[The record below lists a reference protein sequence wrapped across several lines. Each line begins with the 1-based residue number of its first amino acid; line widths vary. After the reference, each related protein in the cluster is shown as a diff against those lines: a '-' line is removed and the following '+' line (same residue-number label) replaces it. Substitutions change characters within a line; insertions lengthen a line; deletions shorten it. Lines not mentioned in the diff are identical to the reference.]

1 MNDNTPKHH
10 ERLSAGMAH
19 LGLDQV
25 TREISDSEPPALA
38 PNADLN
44 FIGRN
49 TPRWDAVGKVTG
61 AACYTVDV
69 QLPGM
74 LFAAVMRSPLP
85 HARIRSLDL
94 APARNFLGVR
104 AVVTVIEA
112 LSDGHA
118 PAVRYVGQPI
128 AAVAAETLAAAE
140 AAIKLIK
147 VEFDPLPFAI
157 DIESAMRS
165 DASTIYRQDEAA
177 HIPVAG
183 FPFVADL
190 PLEGNVRGPS
200 KREQGN
206 VNDGFSSADFIVEE
220 TFFTQ
225 VQTHCCMEPHAI
237 VADWREEGLDVW
249 MSTQF
254 TAGVRAQLAATFQ
267 LPLSRVRVRAQ
278 AIGGGFGSKS
288 QLGQYGKIA
297 VTLSRLSRAPVRL
310 VYRRDEEQM
319 DSGNRPS
326 SQQHLRIGARRDG
339 KLTAISLHAW
349 GSAGIAQ
356 GAGVGD
362 IAMALYACPNLKSLQ
377 FDVFT
382 NTSPSTAMRGP
393 GNTQGA
399 FALEQSIDALAE
411 KLSFDPLV
419 LREVIDLSPVRREER
434 RLGAL
439 KIGWAHRKTP
449 GFDSG
454 SIKHGLGMAQSLW
467 MSNVQIN
474 SACEVRLWR
483 DGKVEVLSSVQDIG
497 TGIGTL
503 LQQVVAEE
511 LGLQPDAIGVRIGDT
526 EFPSGPP
533 SYGSRTSASITPPAR
548 SAAWQIKNALL
559 QSVAS
564 HWNLD
569 PQQLKIQDGWV
580 QSADTPPRRIPWK
593 EAVRTLRTDRI
604 SAVASRSDDYAGFHS
619 RNGDSAIALNDLG
632 GVQFVAVTVDTQTGV
647 IHIERVVAVHDC
659 GRPINPLQIESQIHG
674 GILMGISYAL
684 LEERIIDPHTGCMM
698 NPNFIDYKFAGPSGL
713 PKIDVMVLENYQG
726 LSATDAYGVGE
737 PANIATAAAI
747 ANAVYNAIG
756 IRINTLPMTPARV
769 LQALRDANKGP
780 VDGIF

>member
-1 MNDNTPKHH
+1 MDNNTPKRD
-10 ERLSAGMAH
+10 ELLSVGMAH
-19 LGLDQV
+19 LGLKKV
-25 TREISDSEPPALA
+25 TREIPDDEPPALP
-38 PNADLN
+38 PNAGLN
-44 FIGRN
+44 FIGRSS
-49 TPRWDAVGKVTG
+49 PRWDAVDKVTG

-94 APARNFLGVR
+94 VAARNFPGVR
-104 AVVTVIEA
+104 AAVTLIEA
-112 LSDGHA
+112 LSDGSA
-118 PAVRYVGQPI
+118 PAVLYVGQPI
-128 AAVAAETLAAAE
+128 AAIAAETLDAAE
-140 AAIKLIK
+140 AAIQLIGI
-147 VEFDPLPFAI
+147 EFDPLPFAV
-157 DIESAMRS
+157 DLDSAMKP
-165 DASTIYRQDEAA
+165 DASVVYQKNEVA
-177 HIPVAG
+177 HIPFIG
-183 FPFVADL
+183 FPFVGEL
-190 PLEGNVRGPS
+190 PLEGNVRGPN
-200 KREQGN
+200 KMVQGN
-206 VNDGFSSADFIVEE
+206 INDGFSSADFIVEE
-220 TFFTQ
+220 TFSTQ

-237 VADWREEGLDVW
+237 VADWHEDRLDVW

-254 TAGVRAQLAATFQ
+254 TAGVRAQLAATFR

-288 QLGQYGKIA
+288 QLGQYGKTA
-297 VTLSRLSRAPVRL
+297 VMLSRMAKAPVRL

-326 SQQHLRIGARRDG
+326 SRQHLRIGASRDG

-349 GSAGIAQ
+349 GSAGVAQ
-356 GAGVGD
+356 GAGVGN
-362 IAMALYACPNLKSLQ
+362 IAMALYVCPNLESLQ
-377 FDVFT
+377 YDVFT

-411 KLSFDPLV
+411 KLSFDPV
-419 LREVIDLSPVRREER
+419 ALRDVIDLSPVRREER

-439 KIGWAHRKTP
+439 KMGWAQRKSP

-454 SIKHGLGMAQSLW
+454 PVKRGLGMAQSLW
-467 MSNVQIN
+467 PTNIQLN
-474 SACEVRLWR
+474 AACEVRLWR

-497 TGIGTL
+497 TGVGTL
-503 LQQVVAEE
+503 LKQVVAEE
-511 LGLQPDAIGVRIGDT
+511 LGLRPEAIEIRIGDT

-564 HWNLD
+564 HWRLD
-569 PQQLKIQDGWV
+569 PQQLTIQDSWI
-580 QSADTPPRRIPWK
+580 QSADNPSQRMSWQ
-593 EAVRTLRTDRI
+593 EAASTLRTDRI
-604 SAVASRSDDYAGFHS
+604 SVVTGRSDDYAGFRSSH
-619 RNGDSAIALNDLG
+619 GDAAIALNDLG
-632 GVQFVAVTVDTQTGV
+632 GVQFVSVAVDTQTGV
-647 IHIERVVAVHDC
+647 IHVERVVAVHDC

-684 LEERIIDPHTGCMM
+684 LEERIIDPHTGWML

-713 PKIDVMVLENYQG
+713 PQIDVMVLENYQG
-726 LSATDAYGVGE
+726 FSATDAYGVAE

-756 IRINTLPMTPARV
+756 IRINTLPMTPARI
-769 LQALRDANKGP
+769 LQALHGADRRTC
-780 VDGIF
+780 